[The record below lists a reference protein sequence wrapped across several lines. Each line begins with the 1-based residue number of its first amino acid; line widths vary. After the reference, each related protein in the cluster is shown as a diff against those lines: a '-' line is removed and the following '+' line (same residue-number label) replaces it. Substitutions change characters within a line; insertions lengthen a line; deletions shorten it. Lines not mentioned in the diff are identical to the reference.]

1 VKCPHPILYTAA
13 LPTTGTYYWG
23 PGQNQITTN
32 TTEGETFA
40 VIPYACTVRN
50 LYAIYGTGGPGAG
63 TSVTFTIRKYTAAA
77 WGDGIT
83 CTISNT
89 GTTGN
94 SGANTTTF
102 AAGDLIALQT
112 SVSGSPTSRAASV
125 GIEIEADD
133 ATFQILLGC
142 TLGAARGSTA
152 STYYMTM
159 QGGGDPSTSESTWQQ
174 AVPAAGSFSRLYI
187 APDQSIG
194 GGAKS
199 YTTTFRLNGADDTA
213 VQVVSTTTTGLTAE
227 SDATGSVAVSRGDLV
242 CWSNVPS
249 GTPTAV
255 RFGWGCVFVPTTA
268 GDSILMSRPDPSTG
282 GARYHL
288 PIKSTY
294 RSDAEE
300 EVFGMISSD
309 GDLRDLYVI
318 GDNPNPGTYT
328 LTARLNG
335 SSQTLTATVSSGS
348 AVEDTTHT
356 VTYAPGNRMTWR
368 SAPASS
374 PAGGAY
380 RTSAVFRVAAAAGG
394 SGPGRILKGGLI
406 RGGLL
411 RGGRLVG

>member
-1 VKCPHPILYTAA
+1 MKCPHPLLYSTA
-13 LPTTGTYYWG
+13 LPVDNTYYWG
-23 PGQNQITTN
+23 PGQNQTTTN
-32 TTEGETFA
+32 TTEGQTFA

-63 TSVTFTIRKYTAAA
+63 TSVTFTIRKYTGGA

-89 GTTGN
+89 DTSAN
-94 SGANTTTF
+94 SAANTTTF
-102 AAGDLIALQT
+102 AAGDLIALKT
-112 SVSGSPTSRAASV
+112 SVSGVPTSRIASA

-133 ATFQILLGC
+133 ATYQILLGC
-142 TLGAARGSTA
+142 TLGVVRGSVA

-159 QGGGDPSTSESTWQQ
+159 QGGGAPDGTEAGWQQ

-199 YTTTFRLNGADDTA
+199 YTTTFRKNGADDTA
-213 VQVVSTTTTGLTAE
+213 VQVVSSTTTGLVAE

-242 CWSNVPS
+242 CWGNVPS

-268 GDSILMSRPDPSTG
+268 GDSILMSCPDPSTG
-282 GARYHL
+282 SERFHF

-294 RSDAEE
+294 RSAGETN
-300 EVFGMISSD
+300 VYGIISSD

-318 GDNPNPGTYT
+318 GNNPNPGTYT

-335 SSQTLTATVSSGS
+335 ANSALAATVSS
-348 AVEDTTHT
+348 AAAAEDTTDAI
-356 VTYAPGNRMTWR
+356 TYAPGNRMTW
-368 SAPASS
+368 SSVPASS
-374 PAGGAY
+374 PAAGAY
-380 RTSAVFRVAAAAGG
+380 QTSAVFRVAAAAA